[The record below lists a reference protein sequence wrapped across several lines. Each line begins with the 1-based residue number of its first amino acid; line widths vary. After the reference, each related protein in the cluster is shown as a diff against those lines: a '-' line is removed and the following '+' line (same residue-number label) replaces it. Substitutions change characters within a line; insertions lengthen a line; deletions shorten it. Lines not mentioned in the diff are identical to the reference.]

1 MPVLT
6 LEKTLEKKTLSL
18 DTLSPVLRAVRRPL
32 RMPAWAIAAL
42 VLAIAVTAF
51 AAGRH
56 KPAHHYVPYFGAM
69 VLDTTTGRA
78 CYATQPK
85 ASDPILED
93 SAFAIDGTS
102 GPTHGGPTVPL
113 CGQE

>member
-6 LEKTLEKKTLSL
+6 LESSLAKKTLSL
-18 DTLSPVLRAVRRPL
+18 DTLSPVLRAVRRTF
-32 RMPAWAIAAL
+32 RIPAWAIAAL
-42 VLAIAVTAF
+42 VLAVGVTAF

-78 CYATQPK
+78 CYATQPQ

-102 GPTHGGPTVPL
+102 GATHAGPSVPL

>member
-6 LEKTLEKKTLSL
+6 LEKTLEKKTFSL
-18 DTLSPVLRAVRRPL
+18 DTLSPVLRAVRMPL
-32 RMPAWAIAAL
+32 RMPAWAVAAL

-102 GPTHGGPTVPL
+102 GATHAGPAVPL

>member
-6 LEKTLEKKTLSL
+6 LEKKTVSVAS
-18 DTLSPVLRAVRRPL
+18 LSPVLTVARR
-32 RMPAWAIAAL
+32 RFRVPAWALGAL
-42 VLAIAVTAF
+42 VLLVGVTAF

-56 KPAHHYVPYFGAM
+56 KPAHHYVPYFGSM
-69 VLDTTTGRA
+69 VLDTTTGKA
-78 CYATQPK
+78 CYVSAPK
-85 ASDPILED
+85 ASDPVLED

-102 GPTHGGPTVPL
+102 GDTHGGPSVPL

>member
-6 LEKTLEKKTLSL
+6 LENALEKKTLSL
-18 DTLSPVLRAVRRPL
+18 ASLSSALRAVRMPL
-32 RMPAWAIAAL
+32 RMPAWAVAAL
-42 VLAIAVTAF
+42 VLVIGVTAF
-51 AAGRH
+51 GAGRQ
-56 KPAHHYVPYFGAM
+56 KPAHHYVPYFGTM
-69 VLDTTTGRA
+69 VLDTSTGRA

-102 GPTHGGPTVPL
+102 GTTHAGPTVPL

>member
-6 LEKTLEKKTLSL
+6 LEKTLQAKTLSL
-18 DTLSPVLRAVRRPL
+18 DTFSPVLRAARRPF
-32 RMPAWAIAAL
+32 RIPAWAVAAL
-42 VLAIAVTAF
+42 VLMIGVTAF

-56 KPAHHYVPYFGAM
+56 KPAHHYVPYFGSM

-78 CYATQPK
+78 CIATQPK
-85 ASDPILED
+85 PSDPILED

-102 GPTHGGPTVPL
+102 GAAHSGPTVPL